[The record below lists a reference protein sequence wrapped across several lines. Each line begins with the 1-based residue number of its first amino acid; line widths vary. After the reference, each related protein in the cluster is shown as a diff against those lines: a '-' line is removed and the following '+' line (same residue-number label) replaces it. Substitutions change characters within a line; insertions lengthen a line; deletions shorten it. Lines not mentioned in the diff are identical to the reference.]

1 MIAMSFL
8 QPLLLWGL
16 PLIALPVIIHLIH
29 LHRRRT
35 VKWAAMMFLLAAQ
48 RMNKGF
54 SRLRQLLILAFR
66 VLALLALIFVISR
79 PLSGGWLG
87 LTGGAPDTV
96 MILVDR
102 SASMEQQNVL
112 TNVSKRTTGLRNLAK
127 AIKDTVGTRSR
138 LVLLDS
144 ADLKPLSLER
154 ADALVDLP
162 QTEATDT
169 TADVPAMLQGALD
182 YITRNKTGRTDVWL
196 LSDMQA
202 GDWDANGGRWE
213 ALRGAF
219 MSLQGV
225 RFRLL
230 CYPQPAKD
238 NLGVTVERVV
248 RRETADK
255 AELLLDIRVVRQGD
269 PSPQPVEV
277 PLRVVVN
284 GVSSVLKVE
293 LKENQLLVQAQAVPI
308 DKSTKRGWG
317 RIQVPADSYAA
328 DNTSH
333 FVFDEPAVLRSVIV
347 SDDETVAE
355 PLKAA
360 LSAAADST
368 RKYAA
373 TVLAVSHAAEIPWDD
388 VALIVWQAPLP
399 KPDNIAAT
407 QLQNHV
413 AAGRSVV
420 FLPSEISDDAQ
431 LFGLRWGG
439 WQRGGDKPK
448 NVEWWRNDAG
458 LLANTRDGASLPVGE
473 LEVLRYREITG
484 EGVPLARVG
493 ANQSLLM
500 RSTVERGGGA
510 YFLGTLPGSSASSL
524 ARDGVVMF
532 AMVHRALNDGARGL
546 GKAQMRYCALGVL
559 GEDSAKWRPVT
570 SAKDAVVPSAT
581 ALNLRAGVMESGE
594 KLVALNRPPSE
605 DSPQVLTSTTLDGLF
620 KGIDYER
627 VEDTLES
634 NRSLTSEVWRTFL
647 IAMAIFI
654 VGESLL
660 CMPQKREAAPVENS
674 SAFASVT
681 SA

>member
-1 MIAMSFL
+1 MSFL

-102 SASMEQQNVL
+102 SASMEQQNV
-112 TNVSKRTTGLRNLAK
+112 TTGVSKRAAGLRNLAK
-127 AIKDTVGTRSR
+127 AIKDTVGSRSR

-144 ADLKPLSLER
+144 AHLKPLLLER
-154 ADALVDLP
+154 VEALVDLP
-162 QTEATDT
+162 QAEATDT
-169 TADVPAMLQGALD
+169 TADIPAMLQGALD

-202 GDWDANGGRWE
+202 GDWDASGGRWE

-219 MSLQGV
+219 ISLQGV

-230 CYPQPAKD
+230 CYPQTAKD
-238 NLGVTVERVV
+238 NLGVTVERAV

-277 PLRVVVN
+277 PLRVVMN
-284 GVSSVLKVE
+284 GASSVLKVVMN
-293 LKENQLLVQAQAVPI
+293 ENQLLLQAQAVPV
-308 DKSTKRGWG
+308 DKATKRGWG
-317 RIQVPADSYAA
+317 RIELPADSSAA
-328 DNTSH
+328 DNASH
-333 FVFDEPAVLRSVIV
+333 FVFDDPAVLRSVIV
-347 SDDETVAE
+347 SDEETVAE
-355 PLKAA
+355 PLIAA
-360 LSAAADST
+360 LSAAADT
-368 RKYAA
+368 ARKYTA
-373 TVLAVSHAAEIPWDD
+373 TVLAVSRAAEIPWDD

-399 KPDNIAAT
+399 KPDDVIAK
-407 QLQNHV
+407 QMQNHV
-413 AAGRSVV
+413 AAGRSII
-420 FLPSEISDDAQ
+420 FLPTEARDDAQ
-431 LFGLRWGG
+431 MFGLHWGD
-439 WQRGGDKPK
+439 WKRGGEKPK
-448 NVEWWRNDAG
+448 NVDRWRNDAG

-473 LEVLRYREITG
+473 LEVLRYCEING
-484 EGVPLARVG
+484 EGIPLARVG
-493 ANQSLLM
+493 ANQPLLV
-500 RSTVERGGGA
+500 RSTFERGGGA
-510 YFLGTLPGSSASSL
+510 YFFGTLPDSSASSL

-532 AMVHRALNDGARGL
+532 AMLHRALNDGARGL
-546 GKAQMRYCALGVL
+546 GQAQMRYCAQGMLDD
-559 GEDSAKWRPVT
+559 ESAKWRPV
-570 SAKDAVVPSAT
+570 SAMKDAVVPSVT
-581 ALNLRAGVMESGE
+581 ALALRAGVVEAGE

-605 DSPQVLTSTTLDGLF
+605 DQPQVLTSTTLDGLF

-647 IAMAIFI
+647 IAMALFI
-654 VGESLL
+654 VGEALL
-660 CMPQKREAAPVENS
+660 CMPQRREAA
-674 SAFASVT
+674 SVT
-681 SA
+681 TA

>member
-1 MIAMSFL
+1 MSFL

-16 PLIALPVIIHLIH
+16 PLIALPVVIHLIH

-54 SRLRQLLILAFR
+54 SRLRQILILAFR
-66 VLALLALIFVISR
+66 VLALMALIFVISR

-102 SASMEQQNVL
+102 SASMDQQNVI
-112 TNVSKRTTGLRNLAK
+112 TGVGKRATGLRNLAQ

-144 ADLKPLSLER
+144 AGLKPVPLER
-154 ADALVDLP
+154 ADALLDLP

-169 TADVPAMLQGALD
+169 AADIPAMLQGALD
-182 YITRNKTGRTDVWL
+182 YITANKTGRTDVWL

-202 GDWDANGGRWE
+202 GDWDASGGRWE
-213 ALRGAF
+213 TLRGAF

-255 AELLLDIRVVRQGD
+255 AELLLDIRVVRQGG
-269 PSPQPVEV
+269 PTPQATEV

-284 GVSSVLKVE
+284 GARSVINVVM
-293 LKENQLLVQAQAVPI
+293 KENQLLLQAQAVPI
-308 DKSTKRGWG
+308 DKAAKRGWG
-317 RIQVPADSYAA
+317 RIESPADANLT
-328 DNTSH
+328 DNAGH
-333 FVFDEPAVLRSVIV
+333 FVFDDPAVLRSVIV
-347 SDDETVAE
+347 SDDETVTE

-360 LSAAADST
+360 LSATADVT
-368 RKYAA
+368 RKYEA
-373 TVLAVSHAAEIPWDD
+373 TVLPVSKAAGIPWDE
-388 VALIVWQAPLP
+388 VALVVWQAPLP
-399 KPDNIAAT
+399 RPDDIVAK
-407 QLQNHV
+407 QMQNHV
-413 AAGRSVV
+413 AAGRSII
-420 FLPSEISDDAQ
+420 FLPTEAAGDAQ
-431 LFGLRWGG
+431 MFGLRWNG
-439 WQRGGDKPK
+439 WQRAGDKPK

-473 LEVLRYREITG
+473 LEVLRHRGIRG
-484 EGVPLARVG
+484 DGVPLARLG
-493 ANQSLLM
+493 AEHPLLV
-500 RSTVERGGGA
+500 RSTLERGGGA
-510 YFLGTLPGSSASSL
+510 YFLGTLPGPSASSL

-532 AMVHRALNDGARGL
+532 AMLHRALNDGARGL
-546 GKAQMRYCALGVL
+546 GKAQQRLCAQGVL
-559 GEDSAKWRPVT
+559 GSDDTKWRSV
-570 SAKDAVVPSAT
+570 SAAKGDVIPTAT
-581 ALNLRAGVMESGE
+581 ALALRAGVVESGE
-594 KLVALNRPPSE
+594 RLVALNRPPSE
-605 DSPQVLTSTTLDGLF
+605 DQPQVLASSALDGLF

-647 IAMAIFI
+647 MAMALFI
-654 VGESLL
+654 VGEALL
-660 CMPQKREAAPVENS
+660 CMPHGMAEKNEK
-674 SAFASVT
+674 
-681 SA
+681 